1 MIRVLQDD
9 PSSTVSLSGL
19 IIFASMKIWW
29 ITYEMFQQMEGLP
42 EKAITPL

>member
-9 PSSTVSLSGL
+9 PSSTGRLSGL
-19 IIFASMKIWW
+19 IMFASMKIWW
-29 ITYEMFQQMEGLP
+29 ITYGVIQQIEGLP